1 MAAFRAAGEPL
12 NIVASIARE
21 TWNAFFFASPFIL
34 IGLAAAGLLHVL
46 ISRRT
51 VERWMGGRGLLAV
64 GTAACFGIPLPIC
77 SCGVVPVAIEMK
89 KKGASRPATLS
100 LLITTPESDVDTI
113 FITWGMLGWVMAI
126 VRPIATFLTGVI
138 AGILA
143 IAFPGRDDEPST
155 PETSDGPF
163 PNPTHDHW
171 PEDHVVGFRGLARSI
186 RDWAIEIWRRPL
198 RPDGVAQPVA
208 TPRESRPLGRVL
220 RDIGHHAF
228 VEMLD
233 DIAFWLV
240 IGLVLAGAI
249 STLAPPDLASAGLGR
264 GLAPMLLL
272 MVIGIP
278 MYVCASASTPV
289 AAALVAKGVSPGAA
303 LVFLLTGP
311 ATNAATVV
319 LLLRHFG
326 RSFVRIYLFSIAF
339 TALLCGI
346 VLDYVVAAAG
356 ITITGRLSTEA
367 SGVTGFLQW
376 ICVLALGALLVW
388 RFWKGALRQGWR
400 DTRNNFESLL
410 GFVPGARDMEIERRA
425 FWART
430 RRRFARVGGA
440 LVLAVWLL
448 SGFYVVPADSLGYGF
463 VFGRL
468 VAPDRAPGLHY
479 APPAPIGRADVWR
492 VLYPR
497 KTDVGFRTDLTLLA
511 NRRELTRFA
520 NPGQWHS
527 PVAAMNVVGE
537 ETTAIAGDENLV
549 DVSLS
554 VHYGLSNPRDYFYR
568 LEKDRDVIS
577 LYAQSAAR
585 EYIAVHELDTLLTT
599 GRADLE
605 AFVQTNLQ
613 ARLDLV
619 NAGVRIDSIH
629 LVDIHP
635 PQDAVF
641 AFRDVSSAREDR
653 STRIHE
659 AHERL
664 AAEVPRARGQAALD
678 VARAAAQAATAKT
691 TASGRA
697 TGFAATAS
705 AYLAGKDVL
714 RHLLR
719 LEATERV
726 LAGREIFVVP
736 GAVKGRDVI
745 VWRETP
751 GVLPASGAKP

>member
-1 MAAFRAAGEPL
+1 MS
-12 NIVASIARE
+12 IIASILRE
-21 TWNAFFFASPFIL
+21 TWNALFLAAPFIL
-34 IGLAAAGLLHVL
+34 FGLAIAGVLHVL

-51 VERWMGGRGLLAV
+51 IERWMGGTGLLAV
-64 GTAACFGIPLPIC
+64 GTAACFGVPLPIC
-77 SCGVVPVAIEMK
+77 SCGVVPVAIELK
-89 KKGASRPATLS
+89 KKGASRAANMS
-100 LLITTPESDVDTI
+100 FLITTPESSVDSI
-113 FITWGMLGWVMAI
+113 LLTWGLFGWIMAI
-126 VRPIATFLTGVI
+126 VRPVAAFLTGLV
-138 AGILA
+138 AGVLS
-143 IAFPGRDDEPST
+143 IAFPGRDDV
-155 PETSDGPF
+155 DGRPVPPDCGCDDGAREF
-163 PNPTHDHW
+163 W
-171 PEDHVVGFRGLARSI
+171 REEHVVGVRGLAHSI
-186 RDWAIEIWRRPL
+186 RDWALEIWRRPL
-198 RPDGVAQPVA
+198 RADVPVPA
-208 TPRESRPLGRVL
+208 AAPPAESVRTSRPLGLIL
-220 RDIGHHAF
+220 RDVGRHAF

-240 IGLVLAGAI
+240 VGLVLAGVI
-249 STLAPPDLASAGLGR
+249 SALAPPDLAARGFGKGLV
-264 GLAPMLLL
+264 PMLIL
-272 MVIGIP
+272 MAIGIP
-278 MYVCASASTPV
+278 MYMCASASTPV
-289 AAALVAKGVSPGAA
+289 AAALVAKGISPGAA

-339 TALLCGI
+339 TALACGI
-346 VLDYVVAAAG
+346 ALDYVVAATG
-356 ITITGRLSTEA
+356 IRITGRLSTEA
-367 SGVTGFLQW
+367 NGVAGFLQW
-376 ICVLALGALLVW
+376 VSVVALVVLLLW
-388 RFWKGALRQGWR
+388 RFRKGALRQGLR
-400 DTRNNFESLL
+400 ETRNNFESLL
-410 GFVPGARDMEIERRA
+410 GFVPGTHHEDDERRA

-430 RRRFARVGGA
+430 RGRVARVGTA
-440 LVLAVWLL
+440 LAAVVWLF

-468 VAPDRAPGLHY
+468 VAPDREPGLHY

-492 VLYPR
+492 VSYPR

-554 VHYGLSNPRDYFYR
+554 VHYGLSKPRDYFYR
-568 LEKDRDVIS
+568 LEKDRDIIS
-577 LYAQSAAR
+577 LYAQAAAR

-605 AFVQTNLQ
+605 SFVQTNLQ
-613 ARLDLV
+613 SQLDAV

-659 AHERL
+659 AYERL
-664 AAEVPRARGQAALD
+664 AAEVPKARGRAALD
-678 VARAAAQAATAKT
+678 VATAAAQAATAKT

-697 TGFAATAS
+697 TGFAAGAS
-705 AYLAGKDVL
+705 AYLTGKDVL
-714 RHLLR
+714 RHLLW

-736 GAVKGRDVI
+736 GAVKGRNVI
-745 VWRETP
+745 VWREVP
-751 GVLPASGAKP
+751 DVVPATGAKP